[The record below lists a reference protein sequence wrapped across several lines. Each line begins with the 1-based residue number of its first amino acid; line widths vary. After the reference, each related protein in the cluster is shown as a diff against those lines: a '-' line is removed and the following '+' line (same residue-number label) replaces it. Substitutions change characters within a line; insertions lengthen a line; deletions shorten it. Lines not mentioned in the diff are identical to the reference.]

1 MAGPGRP
8 RKNKEQTQETLQ
20 AKINALTTHIKGVES
35 ELQKERQRAE
45 GLINMMAQE
54 RANILQLADSLFD
67 DMQQALDSVER
78 TTGVVMRS
86 DVEYHAMLVRRMLHH
101 ALTEM

>member
-8 RKNKEQTQETLQ
+8 RKVKQETQEELQ
-20 AKINALTTHIKGVES
+20 AKINALTADIKGMES
-35 ELQKERQRAE
+35 ELQKERQRSE
-45 GLINMMAQE
+45 GLINMMAKE
-54 RANILQLADSLFD
+54 RANILQLSDSLFD

-86 DVEYHAMLVRRMLHH
+86 DVEYHALLVRRMMRY
-101 ALTEM
+101 ALSEM